1 MLLSF
6 SVANFKSFRE
16 EQVLDLTASALHPA
30 FSWLENAAVPVGKE
44 ESALRVKAIYGAN
57 ASGKS
62 NLIEALYTMVGIA
75 LVSST
80 SKNLTTSSVIP
91 YGFDESFSK
100 KPSRFVV
107 SFETKGKI
115 YEYGLLVD
123 HERIH
128 EEWLYDNTVRKAEV
142 FQRTG
147 MDVKVNKKYFKKL
160 EQVKLLTESENALFR
175 EDSTFLS
182 AMALFPKHSA
192 ILDAVGF
199 FGSLQVISNVDEME
213 TEQRAYELLQEEPKL
228 LDKVRQLLQFSNIGF
243 DALFVL
249 DKKAEQPAGI
259 DSDLLH
265 QIQKSRGRYSLMTS
279 HRADDSDDRTTS
291 WLAEKGESQ
300 GTQKMMILA
309 PYIVRIIETGGIL
322 VIDEFEAKLH
332 TRLSR
337 EIVAMFNSATGN
349 PNNAQFIFATHDTN
363 LLDHK
368 LLRRDQIDF
377 VEKGEDRASIVY
389 SLSDVKGIRKEADF
403 ESDYLGGSYGAVPDV
418 TDFNIAI
425 LED

>member
-6 SVANFKSFRE
+6 SVSNFKSFRE
-16 EQVLDLTASALHPA
+16 EQVLDLTASALQPA

-62 NLIEALYTMVGIA
+62 NLIKALHSMLRLSVLSAKQPDLLPESVAPFGFDQEHKTKP
-75 LVSST
+75 SSFE
-80 SKNLTTSSVIP
+80 LRFVADEREYR
-91 YGFDESFSK
+91 YGFS
-100 KPSRFVV
+100 V
-107 SFETKGKI
+107 TKQAF
-115 YEYGLLVD
+115 L
-123 HERIH
+123 
-128 EEWLYDNTVRKAEV
+128 EEWLYDETVRKAKV
-142 FQRTG
+142 FVRTG
-147 MDVKVNKKYFKKL
+147 QKVSTGKKYFDHPESVALL
-160 EQVKLLTESENALFR
+160 ERGDNALFR
-175 EDSTFLS
+175 EDASFLS
-182 AMALFPKHSA
+182 ALALFS
-192 ILDAVGF
+192 VGDVIAGVVDF
-199 FGSLQVISNVDEME
+199 LSGITVFGDVDNLSV
-213 TEQRAYELLQEEPKL
+213 EQGAYKL
-228 LDKVRQLLQFSNIGF
+228 LAREGVQAK
-243 DALFVL
+243 VL
-249 DKKAEQPAGI
+249 DLLKYAGI
-259 DSDLLH
+259 DFSELFVVDKEAIEDNQLPPDALT
-265 QIQKSRGRYSLMTS
+265 QLRSTRGRFSLVAS
-279 HRADDSDDRTTS
+279 HKWGTQDDEIIG
-291 WLAEKGESQ
+291 WLTETGESQ
-300 GTQKMMILA
+300 GTQKLLVLA
-309 PYIVRIIETGGIL
+309 PYIVQTIMQGRIL

-377 VEKGEDRASIVY
+377 VEKGEDRASEIY

>member
-62 NLIEALYTMVGIA
+62 NLIEALNAMLRISVLSAKEPGILPA
-75 LVSST
+75 NVAPFGFDRE
-80 SKNLTTSSVIP
+80 SKSQSSVFELNFVARGQKYR
-91 YGFDESFSK
+91 YGFS
-100 KPSRFVV
+100 V
-107 SFETKGKI
+107 SQQAFEK
-115 YEYGLLVD
+115 
-123 HERIH
+123 
-128 EEWLYDNTVRKAEV
+128 EWLYDETVRKAKV
-142 FQRTG
+142 FVRTG
-147 MDVKVNKKYFKKL
+147 QEVSIGKKYFDNPESVALL
-160 EQVKLLTESENALFR
+160 ERGDNALFR
-175 EDSTFLS
+175 KDASFLS
-182 AMALFPKHSA
+182 ALALFN
-192 ILDAVGF
+192 VGE
-199 FGSLQVISNVDEME
+199 VISGVVDFLSGI
-213 TEQRAYELLQEEPKL
+213 TVFGDVDDLSVEQNAYKLLTHDGVQAKVKELLQFAGIEFNEL
-228 LDKVRQLLQFSNIGF
+228 FVVDKETLEDHQLPP
-243 DALFVL
+243 DALSQL
-249 DKKAEQPAGI
+249 RGT
-259 DSDLLH
+259 
-265 QIQKSRGRYSLMTS
+265 RGRLSLVAS
-279 HRADDSDDRTTS
+279 HKWGEQADEVVGWLTTT
-291 WLAEKGESQ
+291 GESQ
-300 GTQKMMILA
+300 GTQKLLVLA
-309 PYIVRIIETGGIL
+309 PYIVQTILKGGIL
-322 VIDEFEAKLH
+322 IIDEFEAKLH